1 VSIMR
6 QRSAVCIH
14 WHPVAIC
21 RLATRLMVIVLIVTP
36 PPPLLLLLLLPV
48 LREQLSVGVSP
59 SICLSLSL
67 SVCFRVGLPLP
78 VNRRHHRY
86 QIISQSRCS
95 GPKRWL
101 HVGQYVR
108 SFNYVQFCPIH
119 AADCAFVSGRD
130 VRIESSSISGVARI
144 WRWGHRGSSYSWLSG
159 SLFVYTQK

>member
-1 VSIMR
+1 VSDVSIMR

-14 WHPVAIC
+14 WDPVAIC

-36 PPPLLLLLLLPV
+36 PPPLLLLLLPPV
-48 LREQLSVGVSP
+48 LRQQLSVGVSP

-101 HVGQYVR
+101 HVGQYAR
-108 SFNYVQFCPIH
+108 SFVQLRPILS
-119 AADCAFVSGRD
+119 DSRRRLRLRVGSGREN
-130 VRIESSSISGVARI
+130 RI
-144 WRWGHRGSSYSWLSG
+144 
-159 SLFVYTQK
+159 K